1 MSTDNWV
8 DALTPNGGQ
17 GSGNNGARTYPK
29 RMCKVSGLGLRIV
42 HNAIKRDQIIARI
55 VALPLARAGY
65 NKDIQAT
72 PAVPRAG
79 STICPPIRGVPRL
92 RQTFLP
98 DFLYGGAMYRGEF
111 LRELEEHCRA
121 YDLMQMREFMPPP
134 PRAFFRWYPDMNVQG
149 PGPWSPQEVFGHA
162 AAAAEYMGEL
172 WADGA
177 ALRELRENV
186 HDNPDAFQQLITMSD
201 MAFMSLLG
209 PRATEYVRVEGADGG
224 SLSFRVLPRG
234 GLVPWGPGLD
244 GFNAAVAADAAAD
257 AAAPAANAGSEH
269 ASEDAS
275 DVAGDAG
282 AEDTADADTDT
293 DATCLDDLFDAPTDS
308 QSTSGTTAVTLSSH
322 PSLPSLLDA
331 LTDDEDPRAAV
342 YVLNPAQQRH
352 LREFSQSGEEH
363 EAASNIIQRW
373 VMGVEPE

>member
-1 MSTDNWV
+1 M
-8 DALTPNGGQ
+8 LTQ
-17 GSGNNGARTYPK
+17 AHLTRFF
-29 RMCKVSGLGLRIV
+29 R
-42 HNAIKRDQIIARI
+42 
-55 VALPLARAGY
+55 RASRV
-65 NKDIQAT
+65 T
-72 PAVPRAG
+72 PAIPRAG
-79 STICPPIRGVPRL
+79 SAIRPPIRGVARL

-111 LRELEEHCRA
+111 LRELEEHRRA

-134 PRAFFRWYPDMNVQG
+134 PRAFF
-149 PGPWSPQEVFGHA
+149 SPEVFGHA
-162 AAAAEYMGEL
+162 AAAAEYMGEF
-172 WADGA
+172 WADEA
-177 ALRELRENV
+177 ALRELLENV

-209 PRATEYVRVEGADGG
+209 PRATEYVRVEGVDGG

-244 GFNAAVAADAAAD
+244 GFNAAVAADAAAT
-257 AAAPAANAGSEH
+257 AANAGSEH
-269 ASEDAS
+269 AS

-322 PSLPSLLDA
+322 SSLPSLLDA
-331 LTDDEDPRAAV
+331 LTDDEGPRAAV

-352 LREFSQSGEEH
+352 LREILQSGEGH
-363 EAASNIIQRW
+363 EAASDSIQRW